1 MARTL
6 KSDKTLFLLTMLLV
20 GASLVMVYSA
30 SYAKAIDDQM
40 SEYHYLYRQMAWAV
54 LGFAAMWVAM
64 HINYRTYRRSEV
76 VWMALGVALVLL
88 FAVLLVGPRING
100 TRRWFQLGI
109 VSFQPSEIAKLVSV
123 IFTAALLDRRMHR
136 IRDIGGTLMPIVL
149 AVLAMVALVL
159 AGRDFGTSVVII
171 GVVMAMLFAA
181 GLSYR
186 HLAIAVVPLGIG
198 ATIFVALFSYRI
210 NRLVAFLDPWK
221 YAAAEGYQV
230 VQSMLAVASGGL
242 LGAGLMNS
250 RQKLLYLPEPHT
262 DFIFAVIAEEF
273 GLIGTTLMLLCFAV
287 IVWRGLRI
295 SLLAPDRFGSL
306 LALGITM
313 IIGIQGLINISVA
326 LSLLP
331 TKGIALPFVSNG
343 GSSLLLSMVSMGI
356 LLNISQHVSATTVA
370 PAKAGTDWTLGAQE
384 A

>member
-1 MARTL
+1 
-6 KSDKTLFLLTMLLV
+6 
-20 GASLVMVYSA
+20 
-30 SYAKAIDDQM
+30 
-40 SEYHYLYRQMAWAV
+40 
-54 LGFAAMWVAM
+54 
-64 HINYRTYRRSEV
+64 
-76 VWMALGVALVLL
+76 
-88 FAVLLVGPRING
+88 
-100 TRRWFQLGI
+100 

-136 IRDIGGTLMPIVL
+136 IRDLGGTLLPIVL
-149 AVLAMVALVL
+149 AVLGMVTLVL
-159 AGRDFGTSVVII
+159 AGRDFGTSAVIV
-171 GVVMAMLFAA
+171 GVVLIMLFAA

-186 HLAIAVVPLGIG
+186 HLAIALVPITAASSILI
-198 ATIFVALFSYRI
+198 AFFAYRM
-210 NRLVAFLDPWK
+210 NRLLAFWDPWK
-221 YAAAEGYQV
+221 YQSTEGYQV

-273 GLIGTTLMLLCFAV
+273 GLFGTTLVVLCFAV

-313 IIGIQGLINISVA
+313 TIGLQGLINISVA

-331 TKGIALPFVSNG
+331 TKGIALPFVSSG
-343 GSSLLLSMVSMGI
+343 GSSLLLSMISMGI
-356 LLNISQHVSATTVA
+356 LLNISQHVSGSVA
-370 PAKAGTDWTLGAQE
+370 PAKTRTDWTLGAQE

>member
-1 MARTL
+1 M
-6 KSDKTLFLLTMLLV
+6 F
-20 GASLVMVYSA
+20 
-30 SYAKAIDDQM
+30 
-40 SEYHYLYRQMAWAV
+40 
-54 LGFAAMWVAM
+54 
-64 HINYRTYRRSEV
+64 
-76 VWMALGVALVLL
+76 LGVALALL
-88 FAVLLVGPRING
+88 LAVLLVGPRING
-100 TRRWFQLGI
+100 TRRWFSLGF

-136 IRDIGGTLMPIVL
+136 IRDVGGTLLPIVI
-149 AVLAMVALVL
+149 AVLAMVTLVL
-159 AGRDFGTSVVII
+159 AGRDFGTSAVIV
-171 GVVMAMLFAA
+171 GVVLTMLFAA

-186 HLAIAVVPLGIG
+186 HLAIAFVPLSLA
-198 ATIFVALFSYRI
+198 ATLLIAIRSYRMS
-210 NRLVAFLDPWK
+210 RLLAFMDPWK
-221 YAAAEGYQV
+221 YQSAEGYQV

-242 LGAGLMNS
+242 LGAGLMNG

-273 GLIGTTLMLLCFAV
+273 GLVGTTMIVLCFAA

-295 SLLAPDRFGSL
+295 ALLAPDRFGSL

-313 IIGIQGLINISVA
+313 IIGLQGLINISVA

-343 GSSLLLSMVSMGI
+343 GSSLVLSMVSMGI
-356 LLNISQHVSATTVA
+356 LLNISQHVSATAVA
-370 PAKAGTDWTLGAQE
+370 PAKGGTDWTLGAQE

>member
-6 KSDKTLFLLTMLLV
+6 KPDKTLFMLTMFLV

-30 SYAKAIDDQM
+30 SYAKALDDQM

-54 LGFAAMWVAM
+54 LGFAGMWVTM
-64 HINYRTYRRSEV
+64 HINYRTYRRPDV
-76 VWMALGVALVLL
+76 VWTLLVVALALL

-100 TRRWFQLGI
+100 TRRWFSLGV

-136 IRDIGGTLMPIVL
+136 IRDVGGTLLPVIV

-159 AGRDFGTSVVII
+159 AGRDFGTSAVIV
-171 GVVMAMLFAA
+171 GVVLAMLFAA

-186 HLAIAVVPLGIG
+186 HLAIAFVPLTTA
-198 ATIFVALFSYRI
+198 ATLLVALFSYRA
-210 NRLVAFLDPWK
+210 NRVFAFLDPWK
-221 YAAAEGYQV
+221 YASTQGYQV
-230 VQSMLAVASGGL
+230 VQSMLAVASGGVF
-242 LGAGLMNS
+242 GAGLMNG

-273 GLIGTTLMLLCFAV
+273 GLVGTTIVVLCFAV

-313 IIGIQGLINISVA
+313 IIGLQGLINISVA

-343 GSSLLLSMVSMGI
+343 GSSLLLSMVSMGM
-356 LLNISQHVSATTVA
+356 LLNISQHVSATSVA
-370 PAKAGTDWTLGAQE
+370 PARNGTDWTLGTQE